1 MLRRRIIVNRL
12 LSLTISKS
20 TKSTT
25 TFGDI
30 TVINNT
36 IINEKIDLDL
46 IPKSELL
53 KGTKLPSEINHH
65 LRWLAQKYN
74 QKQNLLVPDGG
85 AGSSSNNEKKLGP
98 LSILSSSSPS
108 SSSLLFVVVVVGWS
122 RGGGESKLFLA

>member
-36 IINEKIDLDL
+36 IVNDKIDL

-65 LRWLAQKYN
+65 LRWLAQK
-74 QKQNLLVPDGG
+74 V
-85 AGSSSNNEKKLGP
+85 
-98 LSILSSSSPS
+98 
-108 SSSLLFVVVVVGWS
+108 SLNC
-122 RGGGESKLFLA
+122 